1 VYLATTKTYLGW
13 AKGLSWKKEEASST
27 KVLLA
32 TTSMCTYNVKIK
44 ECQITHIELFIL
56 VFLEACDLSKGHL
69 QDTSKLHLPT
79 LWISGDSLHMRRYLR
94 DVRLRN

>member
-1 VYLATTKTYLGW
+1 VYLATTKHILGGQ
-13 AKGLSWKKEEASST
+13 KVYHGKKKKKAGST
-27 KVLLA
+27 KVLLV

-56 VFLEACDLSKGHL
+56 GFLEACDLSKGHL

-79 LWISGDSLHMRRYLR
+79 LWISGDSIQEGILGMSA
-94 DVRLRN
+94 